1 MIYPFADKLEN
12 LGSKYALVIVTAK
25 RAKQLKSGVQPS
37 IATSSR
43 NPLTIALE
51 EISQGKIK
59 YSVPDNDLIIAK
71 NEELEVAQLLAIPR
85 LADEEEETQTAAVV
99 EEETMLRIED
109 EIIDEEG
116 LEEWEDNEEDEVLP
130 LDVHL
135 EKGIIIVSDEDED
148 SEDVTMIVE
157 EEPKPKAKRGRKA
170 AQPEPEP
177 KPEPAAIE
185 DLDIDID
192 IDIDVDEI
200 DLDADVIED
209 EE

>member
-25 RAKQLKSGVQPS
+25 RAKQLKSGVRPS
-37 IATSSR
+37 IVTSSR

-51 EISQGKIK
+51 EIAMGKVA
-59 YSVPDNDLIIAK
+59 YSVPDNDLIVVK
-71 NEELEVAQLLAIPR
+71 TEEPEVAQLLAIPR
-85 LADEEEETQTAAVV
+85 HADEEEEIQAAAVV

-109 EIIDEEG
+109 ELVDEEG
-116 LEEWEDNEEDEVLP
+116 LEDWDDNEEDEVLP

-135 EKGIIIVSDEDED
+135 EQGIMIVSNDDDD
-148 SEDVTMIVE
+148 SNDVTMLVE

-177 KPEPAAIE
+177 IE
-185 DLDIDID
+185 ELDIILDEDI
-192 IDIDVDEI
+192 EI
-200 DLDADVIED
+200 DLDADIIE